1 MTEQHPAFSGGRNI
15 AMKVPPHRYE
25 ATVRFYRD
33 VLQLPAVSGPNG
45 DATGF
50 EFGPCNLWID
60 HCPGLSQAEVWLE
73 LVASDTG
80 SAAEVLENAGI
91 ARRDEI
97 EDLGTGFDGFWISS
111 PSDVIHLVDSQK
123 QSWA

>member
-1 MTEQHPAFSGGRNI
+1 MIDQHPKFSGGRNI

-25 ATVRFYRD
+25 ATVAFYRD
-33 VLQLPAVSGPNG
+33 VLQLPAVSGPTG

-60 HCPGLSQAEVWLE
+60 NCPGLSQAEVWLE
-73 LVASDTG
+73 VVTSHPG
-80 SAAEVLENAGI
+80 AAAGVLENAGI

-97 EDLGTGFDGFWISS
+97 EDLGAGFDGFWVSS
-111 PSDVIHLVDSQK
+111 PSDVIHLVDSTE